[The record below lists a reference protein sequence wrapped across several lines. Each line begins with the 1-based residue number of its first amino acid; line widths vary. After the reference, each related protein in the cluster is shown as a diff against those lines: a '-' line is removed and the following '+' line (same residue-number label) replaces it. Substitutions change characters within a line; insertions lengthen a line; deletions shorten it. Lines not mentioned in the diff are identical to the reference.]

1 MLKDMNEVINF
12 AKGKG
17 KKKIAVVEAASQPVI
32 EGLRLAS
39 DIAFPILIGDSNKIE
54 KLVKEMKLE
63 EFEIIHSDFPV
74 DSAYKACEL
83 VRENKADFIMKGK
96 IETPQFLRIVLDKE
110 RGLRSGKILSHISL
124 IEIPGYH
131 KMIFLSD
138 AGMNIRPDLE
148 MKIKILENCL
158 SVMKNMGY
166 ENPKVAF
173 LASIETLHPDMPETV
188 EAAAISKLADRGYF
202 KGAIVD
208 GPLGFDIAASKRAA
222 ELKGVKSEVA
232 GDADCWIVPDVAS
245 GNILAKALIYFA
257 GAKVGGIVYG
267 AKAPVILLS
276 RSDTPEMKLYSIA
289 FGVAALG

>member
-1 MLKDMNEVINF
+1 MLRDMNEVIDF
-12 AKGKG
+12 AKNKG

-32 EGLRLAS
+32 EGLKLAS
-39 DIAFPILIGDSNKIE
+39 DIAFPVLIGNRDKIE
-54 KLVKEMKLE
+54 KLVKETKLG
-63 EFEIIHSDFPV
+63 EFEIVHSDSPL
-74 DSAYKACEL
+74 DSAYKGCEL

-96 IETPQFLRIVLDKE
+96 IETPQFLRTILDKE

-124 IEIPGYH
+124 IEIPQYY

-173 LASIETLHPDMPETV
+173 LASIETIHTDMPETI

-208 GPLGFDIAASKRAA
+208 GPLGFDIVASRKAA

-267 AKAPVILLS
+267 AKAPIILLS

>member
-1 MLKDMNEVINF
+1 
-12 AKGKG
+12 
-17 KKKIAVVEAASQPVI
+17 
-32 EGLRLAS
+32 
-39 DIAFPILIGDSNKIE
+39 
-54 KLVKEMKLE
+54 
-63 EFEIIHSDFPV
+63 
-74 DSAYKACEL
+74 
-83 VRENKADFIMKGK
+83 
-96 IETPQFLRIVLDKE
+96 LRIVLDKE

-173 LASIETLHPDMPETV
+173 LASIETIHTDMPETI

-208 GPLGFDIAASKRAA
+208 GPLGFDIAASRKAA

-267 AKAPVILLS
+267 AKAPIILLS